1 MQGCGSLKLNIFMG
15 IKAIKEKYKI
25 EHLVQKTEKGICIG
39 SSYHHDIIVINMKG
53 QIVTKYKD
61 RKYNDGWS
69 TNEDLKRYQEEMIID
84 EENGELKKLIDLK
97 DEFGVL
103 FPIFTVDDGVLIET
117 FCEKYGYPNTTIEGF
132 LIYENTFFKTREEA
146 IECGIRD
153 YKGWIKMLE
162 ERKKELEEEIFKKDE
177 KIKVIQKRLVDLESL
192 M

>member
-1 MQGCGSLKLNIFMG
+1 MG

-39 SSYHHDIIVINMKG
+39 SSCHHDIIVINMEG
-53 QIVTKYKD
+53 QIVTKYKN

-97 DEFGVL
+97 DGFGVL

-117 FCEKYGYPNTTIEGF
+117 FCEKYDYPNTTIEGF

-146 IECGIRD
+146 IEYALRD
-153 YKGWIKMLE
+153 CQGWIKMLE
-162 ERKKELEEEIFKKDE
+162 KRKIELEEEIFKKDE
-177 KIKVIQKRLVDLESL
+177 KIKTIQKRLVNLKSL

>member
-1 MQGCGSLKLNIFMG
+1 MG

-39 SSYHHDIIVINMKG
+39 SSLYHDIIVINMEGK
-53 QIVTKYKD
+53 IVTKYKN
-61 RKYNDGWS
+61 RHYNDGWS

-103 FPIFTVDDGVLIET
+103 LPIFTVEDGVLIET
-117 FCEKYGYPNTTIEGF
+117 FCEKYDYPNTTIEGF
-132 LIYENTFFKTREEA
+132 LIYDNTFFKTREEA
-146 IECGIRD
+146 IEYGLRD
-153 YKGWIKMLE
+153 CKQWIKMLE
-162 ERKKELEEEIFKKDE
+162 ERKIELQEEILKKDE
-177 KIKVIQKRLVDLESL
+177 KIKAIQKRLVDLESL